1 MLKKYIIALAVLA
14 TSQAVTA
21 LEITSKALDFKGVSL
36 GASPEE
42 TRSTFMAS
50 MTSWQCARGVDTGAT
65 GYCSAEGITFAQS
78 HTRSVEFGYVDGRL
92 SILTAFLDA
101 SAFPA
106 AVAALRTK
114 YGAPSQTKQGTVANL
129 NGARLPQIQHTW
141 TVLKSGVVTAIL
153 RGSTMDTAEITYRS
167 VEQAA
172 LDNAKQRTAK
182 PDI

>member
-1 MLKKYIIALAVLA
+1 MLNKYTIAFAVLA
-14 TSQAVTA
+14 ASQAVTA
-21 LEITSKALDFKGVSL
+21 SEINSKPLDFKGISL

-50 MTSWQCARGVDTGAT
+50 MTSWRCARGVETGAT
-65 GYCSAEGITFAQS
+65 GSCSAEGITFAQS
-78 HTRSVEFGYVDGRL
+78 PTRSVEFGYVDGRL
-92 SILTAFLDA
+92 SSVTAFVDA
-101 SAFPA
+101 PAFPA

-129 NGARLPQIQHTW
+129 TGARLPQIQHTW
-141 TVLKSGVVTAIL
+141 TVPKSGVLTAIL
-153 RGSTMDTAEITYRS
+153 RGSTMDTAEITYRT

-172 LDNAKQRTAK
+172 ADNSKQRTAK